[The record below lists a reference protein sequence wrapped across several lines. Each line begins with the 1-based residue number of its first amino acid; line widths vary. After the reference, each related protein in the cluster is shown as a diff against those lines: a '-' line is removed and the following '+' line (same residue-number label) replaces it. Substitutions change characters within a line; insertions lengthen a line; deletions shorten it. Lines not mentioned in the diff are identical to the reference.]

1 MIDGER
7 VIAVIPAR
15 GGSKAVPHKNI
26 VPLGGKPL
34 IVWSIEVARSV
45 EFIDRI
51 LVSTDDEAIA
61 AIAREHGAEVYHRPP
76 HLATDT
82 ALVIDALRHLIE
94 TLRAEGESGRVLV
107 LLEPTCPFRSR
118 DDVIACIE
126 QLVREGKDSVATFKS
141 ADLNPHRA
149 WTLTEGQPG
158 FFIPGVN
165 PWLPR
170 QQLPEAYQLNGAV
183 YCFRIDRLA
192 ATEQGLL
199 FGQTGAVIMPP
210 ERSVD
215 INTRADFL
223 MAETMLANRGPR
235 GSE

>member
-1 MIDGER
+1 MLDGER

-45 EFIDRI
+45 DLIDRI
-51 LVSTDDEAIA
+51 IVSTDDAAIA
-61 AIAREHGAEVYHRPP
+61 AVARQHGAEVYHRPP

-94 TLRAEGESGRVLV
+94 TLRAEGETGRALV
-107 LLEPTCPFRSR
+107 LLEPTCPFRSH
-118 DDVIACIE
+118 DDVTACIE
-126 QLVREGKDSVATFKS
+126 ILVRDGKDSVATFKL

-149 WTLTEGQPG
+149 WAIKDGGPSP
-158 FFIPGVN
+158 FITGAN
-165 PWLPR
+165 PWQPR
-170 QQLPEAYQLNGAV
+170 QKLPLAYQLNGAV
-183 YCFRIDRLA
+183 YAFRAD
-192 ATEQGLL
+192 LL
-199 FGQTGAVIMPP
+199 PADTTALLYGQTGAVIMPP

-215 INTRADFL
+215 IDNQFDFVV
-223 MAETMLANRGPR
+223 AEALLRRGAWQ
-235 GSE
+235 